1 MRETAHYG
9 ALFIVTSANLK
20 YCDFVRDI
28 LILGALRSA
37 VSKLY
42 EYGAPLIPLYVVQLI
57 TSAKW
62 FDDRNGIGTRDS

>member
-28 LILGALRSA
+28 LILGALT
-37 VSKLY
+37 
-42 EYGAPLIPLYVVQLI
+42 P
-57 TSAKW
+57 
-62 FDDRNGIGTRDS
+62 